1 MVEIGSIEEKLQRK
15 GTKLRGT
22 GRMAELA
29 DLRGTRANVDQ
40 REEQKEDIIANL
52 VEPFLKADRVESKV
66 RNPDHSLGHF
76 TNSTLSN
83 KLQSF

>member
-1 MVEIGSIEEKLQRK
+1 MVEIGSIDETLKRK

-29 DLRGTRANVDQ
+29 DLRGSKNNADQ

-52 VEPFLKADRVESKV
+52 VEPFLKAGKVESKV
-66 RNPDHSLGHF
+66 RFFNRDLSHF
-76 TNSTLSN
+76 INLTLSN
-83 KLQSF
+83 T